1 VKKKNLLPNRLTGA
15 MDSTIHTQQDNVN
28 SRSGQ
33 FGFAINGE
41 RTKHRVRLVTNRS
54 DRDSGERLSGRH
66 LDWLGLVP
74 GTRAGKVGESIA
86 TLKPELVLARS
97 QIFGAKGSIVFKIR
111 RWLLSW

>member
-1 VKKKNLLPNRLTGA
+1 

-54 DRDSGERLSGRH
+54 DRDSGERC
-66 LDWLGLVP
+66 P
-74 GTRAGKVGESIA
+74 AATSIGSA
-86 TLKPELVLARS
+86 SSQELVL
-97 QIFGAKGSIVFKIR
+97 GK
-111 RWLLSW
+111 